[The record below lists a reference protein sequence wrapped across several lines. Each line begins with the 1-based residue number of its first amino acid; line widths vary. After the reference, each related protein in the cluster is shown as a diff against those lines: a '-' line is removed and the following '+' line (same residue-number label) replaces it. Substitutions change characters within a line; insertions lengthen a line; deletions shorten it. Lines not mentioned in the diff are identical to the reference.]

1 MIQYHS
7 PISLKNRKK
16 ILKQRCKKK
25 LNTYFRISLRL
36 PREVKSFYCTHIAPR
51 SKIPVFDS
59 FLKKKVLY
67 PALVAAYG
75 TFINFTDARYA
86 ILMLAVI
93 KNGSPASAMLQPA
106 LELKVRYLQ
115 VIVLILSLPDCF
127 VICLQMM
134 VNPALCAPQSGY
146 GVDNHLR
153 ADILLIKQTKDY
165 WAPCALDSIV
175 VVSATGFLF
184 ISLYWR

>member
-1 MIQYHS
+1 MPGVIYEE
-7 PISLKNRKK
+7 ISVICAVKQNSELMVKYDTNFVNIVSIK
-16 ILKQRCKKK
+16 IHCKT
-25 LNTYFRISLRL
+25 TYAMVQF
-36 PREVKSFYCTHIAPR
+36 
-51 SKIPVFDS
+51 PVFDS